1 MWYVWKPFEN
11 TGIYKMNNYRNI
23 FELQK
28 RIYGKTS
35 LFFYSI
41 SLRFPHPSKKSLD
54 FVFKYYFLKALP
66 VLIAVVGG
74 RLQCRF
80 LHIRVLHHYYLAVFI
95 VSTGSIIERFIV
107 LTSWW
112 FCQRC
117 SGYCWKW
124 EFCCKAAAASL
135 FSAQLLCG
143 RATFLLQFNPL
154 FFL

>member
-1 MWYVWKPFEN
+1 
-11 TGIYKMNNYRNI
+11 MNNYRNI

-74 RLQCRF
+74 RLQYRF

-107 LTSWW
+107 LTS
-112 FCQRC
+112 
-117 SGYCWKW
+117 
-124 EFCCKAAAASL
+124 
-135 FSAQLLCG
+135 
-143 RATFLLQFNPL
+143 
-154 FFL
+154 